1 MRMKYVALIQSGL
14 TQYRTISTKAAS
26 SRLLDGSYNSIFKGK
41 SMNFDSLR
49 EYVVG
54 DDLKDVDWK
63 ATARSS
69 KMLVREYIAE
79 RRHNIMLVM
88 DSNMRMLGH
97 ANDTDEK
104 ERIAIMAAGTLAYL
118 VDDNGDYVSATYGIP
133 TYGGG
138 SSIAHHPFKT
148 GKMNLE
154 KILLGYDR
162 ATTLENHTDLND
174 TLVYITKNFNRRM
187 ILVLVT
193 DAEGISRLD
202 EVLLKRL
209 LVRHDILIMNVSD
222 ADTEGKDIYSLDESR
237 YLPDFITKDKKLA
250 QQAAEYRLK
259 REQENEYKLARL
271 GIAVSTFDK
280 CVEIEKDLVA
290 LLEKHKGEMR

>member
-69 KMLVREYIAE
+69 RMLVREYIAE
-79 RRHNIMLVM
+79 RRHNLMLVM

-133 TYGGG
+133 TYGGK

-148 GKMNLE
+148 GKANLE
-154 KILLGYDR
+154 NILLGYDR
-162 ATTLENHTDLND
+162 ATTLKNHSNLND
-174 TLVYITKNFNRRM
+174 TLTYITKNFNRRM
-187 ILVLVT
+187 IMVIVT
-193 DAEGISRLD
+193 DAEGISQLD

-209 LVRHDILIMNVSD
+209 LIRHDILIMNVSD
-222 ADTEGKDIYSLDESR
+222 ADTEGQDIYSLDDSV

-250 QQAAEYRLK
+250 AEAAAY
-259 REQENEYKLARL
+259 REQREKENEYKLARL

-280 CVEIEKDLVA
+280 CVEIERDLVT
-290 LLEKHKGEMR
+290 LLEKHKAEMR